1 MSVRVVLLVLLFA
14 GMLAAQGNPDAAEI
28 GRKAFGLLAAG
39 RYAELE
45 EMFTSEMRAQLG
57 EERLRSQVGPQMRR
71 LGAVEKIEEP
81 VLQPAGQLTL
91 AVITVKFSTATID
104 WRFTVD
110 REGKIAGLF
119 FQPAAG
125 SAGDWQRPPYSHPES
140 FREREVTV
148 GEGTWKLPGTL
159 TVPVNTGGAA
169 PGMVLVHGSGPQDR
183 DETIGPNKPFRDLAE
198 GLASRGIAVL
208 RYEKSTKVYASRMVA
223 MKDLTVEQE
232 TIDDAVKAAA
242 LLRTQPE
249 IASSRVFVL
258 GHSLGGY
265 VAPRIAQR
273 DSRLSG
279 LVLMAANVR
288 PLEEVIEDQLQ
299 SMGMTGEDLQKAKA
313 EIMKAIPPAYME
325 DLRNYNPVETARMLS
340 LPILILQ
347 GERDYQVT
355 MKDFSLWRAGL
366 GDRSNVTFRS
376 FPALNHLFIAG
387 QGRSSP
393 GEYTRAGHVD
403 EEVIEV
409 IANWVKRR

>member
-1 MSVRVVLLVLLFA
+1 MFHSVALLVFLFA
-14 GMLAAQGNPDAAEI
+14 ALLAAESNRDAAEI

-39 RYAELE
+39 RYAELA
-45 EMFTSEMRAQLG
+45 EMFTPEMRAQLG

-71 LGAVEKIEEP
+71 LGAVEKIDEP
-81 VLQPAGQLTL
+81 VLEPAGRLTV
-91 AVITVKFSTATID
+91 AVITVKFAAATID
-104 WRFTVD
+104 WRFTVNP
-110 REGKIAGLF
+110 EGKIAGLF
-119 FQPAAG
+119 FQPSAG
-125 SAGDWQRPPYSHPES
+125 SASDWQRPPYSRPES

-148 GEGTWKLPGTL
+148 GEGAWKLPGTL
-159 TVPVNTGGAA
+159 TIPVNGGGAA
-169 PGMVLVHGSGPQDR
+169 PGIVLVHGSGPQDR

-208 RYEKSTKVYASRMVA
+208 RYEKRTKIYASRMVA

-232 TIDDAVKAAA
+232 TIEDAVKAAA

-265 VAPRIAQR
+265 VAPRIAEK
-273 DSRLSG
+273 DSRLAG

-288 PLEEVIEDQLQ
+288 PLEELIDDQLQ

-313 EIMKAIPPAYME
+313 EIMKALPPAYLE
-325 DLRNYNPVETARMLS
+325 DLRNYNPVQTART
-340 LPILILQ
+340 LPLPMLILQ

-355 MKDFSLWRAGL
+355 MKDFNLWRAGL
-366 GDRSNVTFRS
+366 GDRPNITFRS

-387 QGRSSP
+387 QGRSTP
-393 GEYTRAGHVD
+393 AEYARAGNVD
-403 EEVIEV
+403 AEVIEV
-409 IANWVKRR
+409 IANWMKRR

>member
-1 MSVRVVLLVLLFA
+1 
-14 GMLAAQGNPDAAEI
+14 MLAGQGNPDAAEI
-28 GRKAFGLLAAG
+28 GRKAFGLLMAG
-39 RYAELE
+39 RYPELV
-45 EMFTSEMRAQLG
+45 EMFTPEMRAQLG
-57 EERLRSQVGPQMRR
+57 EERLRRQVGPQMRS
-71 LGAVEKIEEP
+71 LGAVQKIGEP
-81 VLQPAGQLTL
+81 VIEPAGKLKV

-110 REGKIAGLF
+110 PEGKIAGLF

-125 SAGDWQRPPYSHPES
+125 SAGTWDRPPYSHPES
-140 FREREVTV
+140 FREREITV
-148 GEGTWKLPGTL
+148 GEGAWKLPGTL
-159 TVPVNTGGAA
+159 TFPVNTGGAA
-169 PGMVLVHGSGPQDR
+169 PGIVLVQGSGPQDR

-208 RYEKSTKVYASRMVA
+208 RYEKRTKVYASRMTT

-242 LLRTQPE
+242 LLRTEPE

-265 VAPRIAQR
+265 VAPRIAEKE
-273 DSRLSG
+273 SRLAG

-288 PLEEVIEDQLQ
+288 PLEALIEDQLQ
-299 SMGMTGEDLQKAKA
+299 SMGMSGEDLQKAKV
-313 EIMKAIPPAYME
+313 EIMKAVPPAYME

-355 MKDFSLWRAGL
+355 LKDFSLWRAGL
-366 GDRSNVTFRS
+366 GDRPNVTFRS

-387 QGRSSP
+387 QGRSTP
-393 GEYTRAGHVD
+393 AEYARAGHVD
-403 EEVIEV
+403 EAVIEV
-409 IANWVKRR
+409 VANWVKRR